1 MEQEKLVRVRMA
13 QPSDAADLLGI
24 YEYYIKNTPV
34 TFEFTVPSVEEFAG
48 RIRNTLSHMPYLVC
62 EIDGKI
68 VGYAYAS
75 LYRSRAAYDW
85 DCELSVYLEEDYHR
99 GGIGKMLYRL
109 LFALLEQM
117 HYRHAYACI
126 TSPNP
131 ESIDFHAAMGFQH
144 VAFFPACGYKD
155 GKWHDIVWM
164 DYVLEDSQEPP
175 LPVTPIGQV
184 DPAFIDEIFREAEK
198 ELEERLNGDM
208 MICKAFMGL

>member
-1 MEQEKLVRVRMA
+1 MQEG
-13 QPSDAADLLGI
+13 S
-24 YEYYIKNTPV
+24 ETP
-34 TFEFTVPSVEEFAG
+34 
-48 RIRNTLSHMPYLVC
+48 LSHMPYLVC

-144 VAFFPACGYKD
+144 VAFFPGLRLQGRQMARHCMDGLRAGGQPGAAPSGDTHRTGGACLY
-155 GKWHDIVWM
+155 
-164 DYVLEDSQEPP
+164 
-175 LPVTPIGQV
+175 
-184 DPAFIDEIFREAEK
+184 
-198 ELEERLNGDM
+198 
-208 MICKAFMGL
+208 